1 MHFSCRFMIGLFQKD
16 DKLVLGSDLHKNAK
30 KVQCKA
36 KMKVRAFSVFCACE
50 QKAVALIDA
59 TL

>member
-1 MHFSCRFMIGLFQKD
+1 MIGLFQKD

-30 KVQCKA
+30 KVRCKA

-59 TL
+59 IL